1 MNNFFNLKKY
11 ENETDFEFC
20 LRCCLAKHH
29 KEIDVEW
36 ADLVEAFPLL
46 NSCHHDTLRKNFVGK
61 LGVGAVAKHYEDKIA
76 KMLMEQNNSNQQD
89 INALI
94 LELEKK
100 KLELQK
106 ERVKI
111 STLRSELNK
120 TVREESRKEL
130 FYETMLN
137 EVVNNP
143 IEPVEFDLLYE
154 SHEDEEYLLVFSD
167 VHYGATFDIGTNQYS
182 VEVCRNRFRKMF
194 HQTVELIEEQGI
206 SHLNIASCG
215 DLIQGVLRLSD
226 LRLNSITMVEQ
237 IRGVSRL
244 IADFLNQ
251 LSKYCEI
258 TYYHTINANHSELRL
273 LGSKSGELSE
283 DVELLIGNYIKDMLV
298 ANPRV
303 VVIVGS
309 ESVMDMEICGYNIAL
324 THGQNI
330 KNKETFIRDLSVT
343 KHKGYDFLIMGH
355 IHHYSCVTVG
365 MTKDGNAQQV
375 ISVPSIVGSCPYSQK
390 IMKMSPSGALMLCF
404 KTQKGKTNTYELN
417 F

>member
-1 MNNFFNLKKY
+1 MAIL
-11 ENETDFEFC
+11 ERLDNETEYEYG
-20 LRCCLAKHH
+20 LRIICAKVD
-29 KEIDVEW
+29 KEIDMGWDEICQ
-36 ADLVEAFPLL
+36 LL
-46 NSCHHDTLRKNFVGK
+46 NLNCHKDSIRKASATTQYG
-61 LGVGAVAKHYEDKIA
+61 GVAVAKHYEDKIE
-76 KMLMEQNNSNQQD
+76 KMLMEQNNSKHQD
-89 INALI
+89 IDNLI
-94 LELEKK
+94 FELEKK

-111 STLRSELNK
+111 STLRNELNR

-143 IEPVEFDLLYE
+143 IDPVEFDLLYE
-154 SHEDEEYLLVFSD
+154 PHEGEEYLLVFSD

-215 DLIQGVLRLSD
+215 DLIQGILRLSD
-226 LRLNSITMVEQ
+226 IKLNSIPMVEQ
-237 IRGVSRL
+237 IRRVSRL
-244 IADFLNQ
+244 IVDFLNQ

-258 TYYHTINANHSELRL
+258 TYYHVINANHSELRP
-273 LGSKSGELSE
+273 LGAKSGSDLGE

-303 VVIVGS
+303 DVVVGS
-309 ESVMDMEICGYNIAL
+309 DSVMDIELCGYNIAL
-324 THGQNI
+324 THGQNV
-330 KNKETFIRDLSVT
+330 KNKETYMRDLTVA
-343 KHKGYDFLIMGH
+343 KHIDYDFLIMGH

-365 MTKDGNAQQV
+365 TTFDKNPKQV

-390 IMKMSPSGALMLCF
+390 IMKTSPSGALLLVF
-404 KTQKGKTNTYELN
+404 EKGKGKKNVFELN
-417 F
+417 LN

>member
-1 MNNFFNLKKY
+1 MAILERL
-11 ENETDFEFC
+11 ENETEYEYG
-20 LRCCLAKHH
+20 LRIIRAKVD
-29 KEIDVEW
+29 KEIDMGWDEVCKLLKLDCH
-36 ADLVEAFPLL
+36 AD
-46 NSCHHDTLRKNFVGK
+46 SIRKATNTTQYSGI
-61 LGVGAVAKHYEDKIA
+61 AVAKHYEDKIA

-111 STLRSELNK
+111 STLRNELNK

-154 SHEDEEYLLVFSD
+154 PHEGEEYLLVFSD

-182 VEVCRNRFRKMF
+182 VEVCRNHFRKMF

-206 SHLNIASCG
+206 SRLHIASCG
-215 DLIQGVLRLSD
+215 DLIQGILRLSD
-226 LRLNSITMVEQ
+226 IKLNSIPMVEQ
-237 IRGVSRL
+237 IRRVSRL
-244 IADFLNQ
+244 IVDFLNQ

-258 TYYHTINANHSELRL
+258 TYYHVINANHSELRL
-273 LGSKSGELSE
+273 LGAKSGSDLGE

-303 VVIVGS
+303 DVVVGS
-309 ESVMDMEICGYNIAL
+309 DSVMDIELCGYNIAL

-330 KNKETFIRDLSVT
+330 KNKETFIRDLSVA
-343 KHKGYDFLIMGH
+343 KHKDYDFLIMGH
-355 IHHYSCVTVG
+355 IHHYSCTTVG
-365 MTKDGNAQQV
+365 TTKDGNAKQV
-375 ISVPSIVGSCPYSQK
+375 ISVPSMVGSCPYSQK

-404 KTQKGKTNTYELN
+404 KTHKGKTNTHEFN

>member
-1 MNNFFNLKKY
+1 MAIL
-11 ENETDFEFC
+11 ERLDNETEYEYG
-20 LRCCLAKHH
+20 LRIICAKVD
-29 KEIDVEW
+29 KEIDMGWDEICQ
-36 ADLVEAFPLL
+36 LL
-46 NSCHHDTLRKNFVGK
+46 NLNCHKDSIRKASATTQYG
-61 LGVGAVAKHYEDKIA
+61 GVAVAKHYEDKIE
-76 KMLMEQNNSNQQD
+76 KMLMEQNNSKHQD
-89 INALI
+89 IDNLI
-94 LELEKK
+94 FELEKK

-111 STLRSELNK
+111 STLRNELNR

-143 IEPVEFDLLYE
+143 IDPVEFDLLYE
-154 SHEDEEYLLVFSD
+154 PHEGEEYLLVFSD

-215 DLIQGVLRLSD
+215 DLIQGILRLSD
-226 LRLNSITMVEQ
+226 IKLNSIPMVEQ
-237 IRGVSRL
+237 IRRVSRL
-244 IADFLNQ
+244 IVDFLNQ

-258 TYYHTINANHSELRL
+258 TYYHVINANHSELRL
-273 LGSKSGELSE
+273 LGAKSGSDLGE

-303 VVIVGS
+303 DVVVGS
-309 ESVMDMEICGYNIAL
+309 DSVMDIELCGYNIAL
-324 THGQNI
+324 THGQNV
-330 KNKETFIRDLSVT
+330 KNKETYMRDLTVA
-343 KHKGYDFLIMGH
+343 KHIDYDFLIMGH

-365 MTKDGNAQQV
+365 TTFDKNPKQV

-390 IMKMSPSGALMLCF
+390 IMKTSPSGALLLVF
-404 KTQKGKTNTYELN
+404 EKGKGKKNVFELN
-417 F
+417 LN

>member
-1 MNNFFNLKKY
+1 MAILERL
-11 ENETDFEFC
+11 ENETEYEYG
-20 LRCCLAKHH
+20 LRIIRAKVD
-29 KEIDVEW
+29 KEIDMGWDEVCKLLKLDCH
-36 ADLVEAFPLL
+36 AD
-46 NSCHHDTLRKNFVGK
+46 SIRKATTTTQYSGI
-61 LGVGAVAKHYEDKIA
+61 AVAKHYEDKIA

-111 STLRSELNK
+111 STLRNELNK

-154 SHEDEEYLLVFSD
+154 PHEGEEYLLVFSD

-182 VEVCRNRFRKMF
+182 VEVCRNHFRKMF

-206 SHLNIASCG
+206 SRLHIASCG
-215 DLIQGVLRLSD
+215 DLIQGILRLSD
-226 LRLNSITMVEQ
+226 IKLNSIPMVEQ
-237 IRGVSRL
+237 IRRVSRL
-244 IADFLNQ
+244 IVDFLNQ

-258 TYYHTINANHSELRL
+258 TYYHVINANHSELRL
-273 LGSKSGELSE
+273 LGAKSGSDLGE

-303 VVIVGS
+303 DVVVGS
-309 ESVMDMEICGYNIAL
+309 DSFMDIELCGYNIAL

-330 KNKETFIRDLSVT
+330 KNKETFIRDLSVA
-343 KHKGYDFLIMGH
+343 KHKDYDFLIMGH
-355 IHHYSCVTVG
+355 IHHYSCTTVG
-365 MTKDGNAQQV
+365 TTKDGNAKQV
-375 ISVPSIVGSCPYSQK
+375 ISVPSMVGSCPYSQK

-404 KTQKGKTNTYELN
+404 KTHKGKTNTHEFN

>member
-1 MNNFFNLKKY
+1 MAILERL
-11 ENETDFEFC
+11 ENETEYEYG
-20 LRCCLAKHH
+20 LRIIRAKVD
-29 KEIDVEW
+29 KEIDMGWDEICKLLKLDCH
-36 ADLVEAFPLL
+36 AD
-46 NSCHHDTLRKNFVGK
+46 SIRKATATTQYSGI
-61 LGVGAVAKHYEDKIA
+61 AVAKHYEDKIA

-111 STLRSELNK
+111 STLRNELNK

-154 SHEDEEYLLVFSD
+154 PHEGEEYLLVFSD

-182 VEVCRNRFRKMF
+182 VEVCRNHFRKMF

-206 SHLNIASCG
+206 SRLHIASCG
-215 DLIQGVLRLSD
+215 DLIQGILRLSD
-226 LRLNSITMVEQ
+226 IKLNSIPMVEQ
-237 IRGVSRL
+237 IRKVSRL
-244 IADFLNQ
+244 IVDFLNQ

-258 TYYHTINANHSELRL
+258 TYYHVINANHSELRL
-273 LGSKSGELSE
+273 LGAKSGSDLGE

-303 VVIVGS
+303 DVVVGS
-309 ESVMDMEICGYNIAL
+309 DSVMDIELCGYNIAL

-330 KNKETFIRDLSVT
+330 KNKETFIRDLSVA
-343 KHKGYDFLIMGH
+343 KHKDYDFLIMGH
-355 IHHYSCVTVG
+355 IHHYSCTTVG
-365 MTKDGNAQQV
+365 TTKDGNAKQV
-375 ISVPSIVGSCPYSQK
+375 ISVPSMVGSCPYSQK

-404 KTQKGKTNTYELN
+404 KTHKGKTNTHEFN

>member
-1 MNNFFNLKKY
+1 MAIL
-11 ENETDFEFC
+11 ERLDNETEYEYG
-20 LRCCLAKHH
+20 LRIICAKVD
-29 KEIDVEW
+29 KEIDMGWDEICQ
-36 ADLVEAFPLL
+36 LL
-46 NSCHHDTLRKNFVGK
+46 NLNCHKDSIRKASATTQYG
-61 LGVGAVAKHYEDKIA
+61 GVAVAKHYEDKIE
-76 KMLMEQNNSNQQD
+76 KMLMEQNNSKHQD
-89 INALI
+89 IDNLI
-94 LELEKK
+94 FELEKK

-143 IEPVEFDLLYE
+143 IDPVEFDLLYE
-154 SHEDEEYLLVFSD
+154 PHEGEEYLLVFSD

-215 DLIQGVLRLSD
+215 DLIQGILRLSD
-226 LRLNSITMVEQ
+226 IKLNSIPMVEQ
-237 IRGVSRL
+237 IRRVSRL
-244 IADFLNQ
+244 IVDFLNQ

-258 TYYHTINANHSELRL
+258 TYYHVINANHSELRL
-273 LGSKSGELSE
+273 LGAKSGSDLGE

-303 VVIVGS
+303 DVIIGS
-309 ESVMDMEICGYNIAL
+309 DSVMNIELCNYNIAL
-324 THGQNI
+324 THGQNV
-330 KNKETFIRDLSVT
+330 KNKETYMRDLTVA
-343 KHKGYDFLIMGH
+343 KHIDYDFLIMGH

-365 MTKDGNAQQV
+365 TTFDKNPKQV

-390 IMKMSPSGALMLCF
+390 IMKTSPSGALLLVF
-404 KTQKGKTNTYELN
+404 EKSKGKKNVFELN
-417 F
+417 LN